1 MAKLGLLELSAASYS
16 CDCILRNN
24 LALLPLHRQQFA
36 AIPGSSNSA
45 RVAPPPAH
53 ARPYR
58 KRDSTTTITRTYATR
73 KRKRERENRRRERV
87 VERLLDV
94 ESYLH
99 DTIVKIYIY
108 IIYNIHHLLYSSLYT
123 IIPHH
128 PHFIYISITYFTTLS
143 YTHPRGEGGGL
154 TSELLELPEH
164 MNSSKYC
171 KFCPYMP

>member
-1 MAKLGLLELSAASYS
+1 MIAFCEI
-16 CDCILRNN
+16 ILRYYRYTGNN
-24 LALLPLHRQQFA
+24 LPPFRAVLTVLESHPPRPMPAPIGNATLQLLL
-36 AIPGSSNSA
+36 
-45 RVAPPPAH
+45 RVH
-53 ARPYR
+53 
-58 KRDSTTTITRTYATR
+58 TRRANVTA
-73 KRKRERENRRRERV
+73 KENRRRERV

-128 PHFIYISITYFTTLS
+128 PHFIYISVTYFTTLS